1 MATNT
6 FDALTLYH
14 EAAVELHA
22 RLEEARAAMSD
33 EEWDAMCD
41 GPAGEILCAAMDIE
55 YYVEKFMHDV

>member
-1 MATNT
+1 MSISV
-6 FDALTLYH
+6 FDSLTLYH

-41 GPAGEILCAAMDIE
+41 GPAGEILSAAMDVE
-55 YYVEKFMHDV
+55 YYAEKFMLDV